1 MDCPLHTDGY
11 NAIQLDAMEKV
22 VMAKKKTARK
32 TPAERLTLAER
43 LRAEI
48 MASGLPVGAIA
59 REAGIA
65 QPVLH
70 RFVAGERDLTL
81 RTADKLV
88 DYFGLELHTRRT
100 NR

>member
-1 MDCPLHTDGY
+1 
-11 NAIQLDAMEKV
+11 
-22 VMAKKKTARK
+22 MAKKKTTRA
-32 TPAERLTLAER
+32 TPAERLTLADT

-48 MASGLPVGAIA
+48 RSSGKPVGTIA

-70 RFVAGERDLTL
+70 RFATGERDLTL

-88 DYFGLELHTRRT
+88 DFFGLELRTRRGKP
-100 NR
+100 